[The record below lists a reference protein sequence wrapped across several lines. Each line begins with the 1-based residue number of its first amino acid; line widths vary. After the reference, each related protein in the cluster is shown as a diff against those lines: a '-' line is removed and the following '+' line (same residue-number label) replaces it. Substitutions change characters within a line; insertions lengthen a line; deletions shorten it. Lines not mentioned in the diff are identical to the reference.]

1 MNTAETSLGVQWL
14 RLHTPN
20 AGSLGLIPGQGTRSH
35 MPQLKIPNALS
46 KIDNSKCQVT
56 KIPRSQ
62 INIKNKQQNKQKNYR
77 KLFLM
82 LVIKQQ
88 QTYTLAIVCGPGYDG
103 GAPPFFKDPQRIWY
117 LSLSHF
123 SHWMEPGWRQWL
135 WASGFSICC
144 LVYSSQLP

>member
-20 AGSLGLIPGQGTRSH
+20 AGGLGLIPGQGTRSH
-35 MPQLKIPNALS
+35 MPQLKIPNALR

-103 GAPPFFKDPQRIWY
+103 GAPPFFKDPQRI
-117 LSLSHF
+117 
-123 SHWMEPGWRQWL
+123 
-135 WASGFSICC
+135 
-144 LVYSSQLP
+144 